1 MLKILNPNLLSIFF
15 LFHKKT
21 CRFLKTQRFR
31 IPRMSAQYIRT
42 NTSKVEGGVTGAA
55 PTQSINDPYYNLVKS
70 MSTYAVAGTAP
81 RQSINDPYY
90 NLVQSMA

>member
-1 MLKILNPNLLSIFF
+1 
-15 LFHKKT
+15 
-21 CRFLKTQRFR
+21 
-31 IPRMSAQYIRT
+31 MSAQYIRT

-90 NLVQSMA
+90 NLVKSLTTYAVVHAVYL